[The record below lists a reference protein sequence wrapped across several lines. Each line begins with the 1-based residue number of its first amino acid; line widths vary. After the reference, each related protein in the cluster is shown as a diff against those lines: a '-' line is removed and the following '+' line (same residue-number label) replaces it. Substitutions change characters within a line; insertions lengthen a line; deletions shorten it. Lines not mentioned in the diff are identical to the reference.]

1 MQIGDQLDAVALG
14 HTAIDVK
21 GLLLEHGYVM
31 PQGSIAKLPQL
42 PGEVQAAITAIEALR
57 EQYETLDDSK
67 SFDCPFH
74 KTPYV
79 DKDGDTAVVETIVR
93 NYGSWR
99 KEVSSGTEFLVCGE
113 CHRVV
118 EVR

>member
-21 GLLLEHGYVM
+21 GLLLEYGYVI

-42 PGEVQAAITAIEALR
+42 PGEVQATITAIEALR
-57 EQYETLDDSK
+57 EQYETLDESK
-67 SFDCPFH
+67 AFDCPFH
-74 KTPYV
+74 KTSHV
-79 DKDGDTAVVETIVR
+79 DVETIVR

>member
-1 MQIGDQLDAVALG
+1 MQTGDQLDPVALG
-14 HTAIDVK
+14 HNAIDVK
-21 GLLLEHGYVM
+21 GLLLEYGYVM

-57 EQYETLDDSK
+57 EQYETLDDPR
-67 SFDCPFH
+67 PFICQH
-74 KTPYV
+74 C
-79 DKDGDTAVVETIVR
+79 DAHNHGM
-93 NYGSWR
+93 WR
-99 KEVSSGTEFLVCGE
+99 KEVSSGTEFLACGE